1 MPSFNQRASEIV
13 LQPGDSAV
21 PYAFGFT
28 INSSATANDGAIPFA
43 QTVTEIAVTVH
54 LDDADNT
61 DKTSE
66 VVNSSSLA
74 DNILTVFLDYPST
87 TGAGCYH
94 LKILAT
100 LSGSAVMEFDF
111 NRISARDI

>member
-1 MPSFNQRASEIV
+1 MPSFDERTSNII
-13 LQPGDSAV
+13 LQPGDSKV
-21 PYAFGFT
+21 PYSFTFT
-28 INSSATANDGAIPFA
+28 INSSATANDGAIPFG
-43 QTVTEIAVTVH
+43 QTVTSIVVTVH

-74 DNILTVFLDYPST
+74 DNIATVLLDYPST

-94 LKILAT
+94 LNILAT